1 MEQPLTLHW
10 QSAKR
15 YYTAMLTPDLFG
27 GWVLVT
33 DTGDRDRRD
42 GRVQRKPVHDYPQG
56 LDALRQLRH
65 RRRREG
71 YTLCSSS
78 FTEFENLDLHS
89 VDQRTAESAAL
100 QRLFADWDISVEQQS
115 VLLGIGTKTLEGF
128 LDGKPLADEP
138 APRLR
143 ARHLLAI
150 HKALRLRLGLN
161 DLICQWLRHPR
172 PELAGRT
179 PLEVMLGTL
188 DDLAGLRAQ
197 IAGVDDLAVS
207 CREAPGRPL
216 ASPRQ

>member
-10 QSAKR
+10 QSAER
-15 YYTAMLTPDLFG
+15 YYTAMLAPDLFG

-33 DTGDRDRRD
+33 DSGGRDSRG
-42 GRVQRKPVHDYPQG
+42 GRVQRKPVPDYPQG
-56 LDALRQLRH
+56 LEALRQLRH

-78 FTEFENLDLHS
+78 FTEFENLDLHN
-89 VDQRTAESAAL
+89 VDVRAAESAAM
-100 QRLFADWDISVEQQS
+100 QRLFADWEIPEAQQS
-115 VLLGIGTKTLEGF
+115 VLLGIGAKTLEGF

-161 DLICQWLRHPR
+161 DLVCQWLRHPR
-172 PELAGRT
+172 AELAGRT

-188 DDLAGLRAQ
+188 DELTGLRAQ
-197 IAGVDDLAVS
+197 VARIADLAVG
-207 CREAPGRPL
+207 CREARGLPWAAPRP
-216 ASPRQ
+216 